1 MEPMLKLHVYTVTR
15 CFPRKDGMKVHF
27 KKFHSESAKRK
38 AAYNDE
44 LLRMELLHSNKVLC
58 LSLDNQTGGAVS
70 TRSMKQ
76 DSKKAD
82 LKPPKDEPRT
92 NKRKMEEDMDM
103 FDLMDDGLDEFFC
116 RES

>member
-1 MEPMLKLHVYTVTR
+1 
-15 CFPRKDGMKVHF
+15 MKVHV
-27 KKFHSESAKRK
+27 KKFHSESDKRK
-38 AAYNDE
+38 AADNDE
-44 LLRMELLHSNKVLC
+44 LLRMELLHSNKVPC
-58 LSLDNQTGGAVS
+58 LRLDNQTGGAVS

-103 FDLMDDGLDEFFC
+103 FDLMDDGLDEFFG